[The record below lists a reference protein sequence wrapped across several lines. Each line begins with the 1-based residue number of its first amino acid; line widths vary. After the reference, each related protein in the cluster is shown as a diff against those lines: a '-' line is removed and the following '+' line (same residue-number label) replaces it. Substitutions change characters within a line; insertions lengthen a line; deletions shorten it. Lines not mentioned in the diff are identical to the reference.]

1 MMKSFQLAE
10 VLQTDS
16 ILTFFA
22 GGCQFVRERKID
34 VAVSLEIRADRIQL
48 RESAKASKRVQTK
61 GADRNTG
68 SLSLTAKA

>member
-22 GGCQFVRERKID
+22 GGCQFVRERKVD

-48 RESAKASKRVQTK
+48 REIGK
-61 GADRNTG
+61 GFKEGPDQR
-68 SLSLTAKA
+68 S